1 MIEDSRPIE
10 RDTFDIREHNFHTQ
24 KQEKM
29 NAITKP
35 ITEMTAAEIKEFL
48 KQKETAEQSQQIQ
61 RKKAYDIDK
70 ENFLNEVST
79 KFKEV
84 QSILSDV
91 KNDTISHSEN
101 FNKLKYEL
109 EGKAVKE
116 AKSFELKNENV
127 KIVVENQ
134 DKFDF
139 NDNAIVHINAIKD
152 IFREKFEARN
162 KGFYNLLDSILM
174 KNSKGEYDAKL
185 LNKARRQAKELGD
198 EALMLEFDKLNDCLV
213 VVGTAKYVRV
223 YIKDDKNRW
232 KDVSLSFSSL

>member
-1 MIEDSRPIE
+1 ME
-10 RDTFDIREHNFHTQ
+10 
-24 KQEKM
+24 
-29 NAITKP
+29 ATKP
-35 ITEMTAAEIKEFL
+35 ISEMTASEIEAFL
-48 KQKETAEQSQQIQ
+48 KEKKASETKQQEI
-61 RKKAYDIDK
+61 RKKAYETDK

-79 KFKEV
+79 KFKEL
-84 QSILSDV
+84 QTILSDV

-101 FNKLKYEL
+101 FNSLKYQL
-109 EGKAVKE
+109 EDKAVKE
-116 AKSFELKNENV
+116 AKSFELKNDNV

-198 EALMLEFDKLNDCLV
+198 DALMLEFDKLNDCLV

-223 YIKDDKNRW
+223 YTKDDKNRW

>member
-1 MIEDSRPIE
+1 ME
-10 RDTFDIREHNFHTQ
+10 
-24 KQEKM
+24 
-29 NAITKP
+29 ATKP
-35 ITEMTAAEIKEFL
+35 ISEMTASEIEAFL
-48 KQKETAEQSQQIQ
+48 KEKKASETKQQEI
-61 RKKAYDIDK
+61 RKKAYETDK

-79 KFKEV
+79 KFKEL
-84 QSILSDV
+84 QTILSDV

-101 FNKLKYEL
+101 FNALKYQL
-109 EGKAVKE
+109 EDKAVKE
-116 AKSFELKNENV
+116 AKSFELKNDNV

-139 NDNAIVHINAIKD
+139 NDTAIVHINAIKD

-162 KGFYNLLDSILM
+162 KGFYNLLDGILM

-198 EALMLEFDKLNDCLV
+198 ENLMNEFDKLNDCLV

-223 YIKDDKNRW
+223 YTKDDKNRW

>member
-1 MIEDSRPIE
+1 ME
-10 RDTFDIREHNFHTQ
+10 T
-24 KQEKM
+24 
-29 NAITKP
+29 TKP
-35 ITEMTAAEIKEFL
+35 ITEMSASEIKTFL
-48 KQKETAEQSQQIQ
+48 KQKEAAEQQQQ
-61 RKKAYDIDK
+61 DNRKKAYETDK

-79 KFKEV
+79 KFTEV
-84 QSILSDV
+84 KAILLSL
-91 KNDTISHSEN
+91 KNDTITHSEN
-101 FNKLKYEL
+101 FNALKYKL
-109 EGKAVKE
+109 EDKAVKE
-116 AKSFELKNENV
+116 AKSFELKNDRV

-139 NDNAIVHINAIKD
+139 NDTAIVHINAIKD

-198 EALMLEFDKLNDCLV
+198 EALMNEFDKLNDCLV

>member
-1 MIEDSRPIE
+1 ME
-10 RDTFDIREHNFHTQ
+10 T
-24 KQEKM
+24 
-29 NAITKP
+29 TKP
-35 ITEMTAAEIKEFL
+35 LSEYTAAELMEL
-48 KQKETAEQSQQIQ
+48 AKQKGAVEQEKQIK
-61 RKKAYDIDK
+61 RKKAYDTDK
-70 ENFLNEVST
+70 ENFLNEVAT
-79 KFKEV
+79 KFTEV
-84 QSILSDV
+84 KGILLSL

-101 FNKLKYEL
+101 FNALKYEL
-109 EGKAVKE
+109 EDKAVKE
-116 AKSFELKNENV
+116 AKSFELKNDNV

-152 IFREKFEARN
+152 IFRAKFEGRN

-198 EALMLEFDKLNDCLV
+198 EALMNEFDKLNDCLV

-223 YIKDDKNRW
+223 YTKDDKNRW

>member
-1 MIEDSRPIE
+1 ME
-10 RDTFDIREHNFHTQ
+10 T
-24 KQEKM
+24 
-29 NAITKP
+29 TKP
-35 ITEMTAAEIKEFL
+35 ISEMTASEIEAFL
-48 KQKETAEQSQQIQ
+48 KEKKASETKQQEI
-61 RKKAYDIDK
+61 RKKAYETDK
-70 ENFLNEVST
+70 ENFLNEVAT
-79 KFKEV
+79 KFTEV
-84 QSILSDV
+84 KGILLSL

-101 FNKLKYEL
+101 FNALKYEL
-109 EGKAVKE
+109 EDKAVKE
-116 AKSFELKNENV
+116 AKSFELKNDNV

-152 IFREKFEARN
+152 IFREKFESRN

-198 EALMLEFDKLNDCLV
+198 DALMLEFDKLNDCLV

-223 YIKDDKNRW
+223 YTKDDKNRW

>member
-1 MIEDSRPIE
+1 ME
-10 RDTFDIREHNFHTQ
+10 T
-24 KQEKM
+24 
-29 NAITKP
+29 TKP
-35 ITEMTAAEIKEFL
+35 LSEMTAAEIKEVL
-48 KQKETAEQSQQIQ
+48 KQKESAENAQQIT
-61 RKKAYDIDK
+61 RKKAYETDK

-79 KFKEV
+79 KFTEV
-84 QSILSDV
+84 KGILLSL

-101 FNKLKYEL
+101 FNSMKYQL
-109 EGKAVKE
+109 EDKAVKD
-116 AKSFELKNENV
+116 AKSFELKNDNV

-139 NDNAIVHINAIKD
+139 NDSAIVHINAIKD

-198 EALMLEFDKLNDCLV
+198 EALMNEFDKLNDCLV

-223 YIKDDKNRW
+223 YTKDDKNRW

>member
-1 MIEDSRPIE
+1 ME
-10 RDTFDIREHNFHTQ
+10 T
-24 KQEKM
+24 
-29 NAITKP
+29 TKP
-35 ITEMTAAEIKEFL
+35 LSEYTAAELKEL
-48 KQKETAEQSQQIQ
+48 AKQKEAVEQEKQIK
-61 RKKAYDIDK
+61 RKKAYETDK

-79 KFKEV
+79 KFKEL
-84 QSILSDV
+84 QTILSDV

-101 FNKLKYEL
+101 FNALKYQL
-109 EGKAVKE
+109 EDKAVKE
-116 AKSFELKNENV
+116 AKSFELKNDNV

-139 NDNAIVHINAIKD
+139 NDTAIVHINAIKD
-152 IFREKFEARN
+152 IFRAKFEGRN

-174 KNSKGEYDAKL
+174 KNSKGDYDAKL

-198 EALMLEFDKLNDCLV
+198 DALMLEFDKLNDCLV

-223 YIKDDKNRW
+223 YTKDDKNRW

>member
-1 MIEDSRPIE
+1 MRYLIDRYLSNLCAFALDSRAP
-10 RDTFDIREHNFHTQ
+10 
-24 KQEKM
+24 
-29 NAITKP
+29 
-35 ITEMTAAEIKEFL
+35 
-48 KQKETAEQSQQIQ
+48 
-61 RKKAYDIDK
+61 
-70 ENFLNEVST
+70 EV
-79 KFKEV
+79 KG
-84 QSILSDV
+84 ILLSL

-101 FNKLKYEL
+101 FNTLKYEL
-109 EGKAVKE
+109 EDKAVKE
-116 AKSFELKNENV
+116 AKSFELKNDNV

-139 NDNAIVHINAIKD
+139 NDTAIVHINAIKD

-198 EALMLEFDKLNDCLV
+198 EALMNEFDKLNDCLV

-223 YIKDDKNRW
+223 YTKDDKNRW

>member
-1 MIEDSRPIE
+1 ME
-10 RDTFDIREHNFHTQ
+10 T
-24 KQEKM
+24 
-29 NAITKP
+29 TKP
-35 ITEMTAAEIKEFL
+35 LSEYTAAELKEL
-48 KQKETAEQSQQIQ
+48 AKQKEAVEQEKQIK
-61 RKKAYDIDK
+61 RKKAYDTDK
-70 ENFLNEVST
+70 ENFLNEVAT
-79 KFKEV
+79 KFTEV
-84 QSILSDV
+84 KGILLSL

-101 FNKLKYEL
+101 FNALKYEL
-109 EGKAVKE
+109 EDKAVKE
-116 AKSFELKNENV
+116 AKSFELKNDNV

-139 NDNAIVHINAIKD
+139 NDTAIVHINAIKD

-198 EALMLEFDKLNDCLV
+198 EALMNEFDKLNDCLV

-223 YIKDDKNRW
+223 YTKDDKNRW

>member
-1 MIEDSRPIE
+1 ME
-10 RDTFDIREHNFHTQ
+10 T
-24 KQEKM
+24 
-29 NAITKP
+29 TKP
-35 ITEMTAAEIKEFL
+35 LSEYTAAELKEYL
-48 KQKETAEQSQQIQ
+48 KQKEAADQEKQIK
-61 RKKAYDIDK
+61 RKKAYETDK

-79 KFKEV
+79 KFKEL
-84 QSILSDV
+84 QTILSDV

-101 FNKLKYEL
+101 FNALKYQL
-109 EGKAVKE
+109 EDKAVKE
-116 AKSFELKNENV
+116 AKSFELKNDNV

-139 NDNAIVHINAIKD
+139 NDTAIVHINAIKD
-152 IFREKFEARN
+152 IFRAKFEGRN

-174 KNSKGEYDAKL
+174 KNSKGDYDAKL

-198 EALMLEFDKLNDCLV
+198 DALMLEFDKLNDCLV

-223 YIKDDKNRW
+223 YTKDDKNRW

>member
-1 MIEDSRPIE
+1 MQTAKS
-10 RDTFDIREHNFHTQ
+10 
-24 KQEKM
+24 
-29 NAITKP
+29 
-35 ITEMTAAEIKEFL
+35 ITEMTASEIEAFL
-48 KQKETAEQSQQIQ
+48 KEKKASENKEQET
-61 RKKAYDIDK
+61 RKKAYETDK

-91 KNDTISHSEN
+91 KNDTITHSEN
-101 FNKLKYEL
+101 FNALKYEL

-139 NDNAIVHINAIKD
+139 NDSAIVHINAIKD

-198 EALMLEFDKLNDCLV
+198 EALMEEFDKLNDCLV

-223 YIKDDKNRW
+223 YVKDDKNRW

>member
-1 MIEDSRPIE
+1 ME
-10 RDTFDIREHNFHTQ
+10 
-24 KQEKM
+24 
-29 NAITKP
+29 ATKP
-35 ITEMTAAEIKEFL
+35 ISEYTAAELKEL
-48 KQKETAEQSQQIQ
+48 AKQKEAVEQEKQIK
-61 RKKAYDIDK
+61 RKKAYDTDK
-70 ENFLNEVST
+70 ENFLNEVAT
-79 KFKEV
+79 KFTEV
-84 QSILSDV
+84 KGILLSL

-101 FNKLKYEL
+101 FNALKYQL
-109 EGKAVKE
+109 EDKAVKE
-116 AKSFELKNENV
+116 AKSFELKNDNV

-139 NDNAIVHINAIKD
+139 NDTAIVHINAIKD
-152 IFREKFEARN
+152 IFREKFESRN

-198 EALMLEFDKLNDCLV
+198 EALMEEFDKLNDCLV

-223 YIKDDKNRW
+223 YTKDDKNRW

>member
-1 MIEDSRPIE
+1 ME
-10 RDTFDIREHNFHTQ
+10 T
-24 KQEKM
+24 
-29 NAITKP
+29 TKP
-35 ITEMTAAEIKEFL
+35 ISEYTAAELKEYL
-48 KQKETAEQSQQIQ
+48 KQKEAADQEKQIK
-61 RKKAYDIDK
+61 RKKAYETDK

-79 KFKEV
+79 KFKEL
-84 QSILSDV
+84 QTILSDV

-101 FNKLKYEL
+101 FNALKYQL
-109 EGKAVKE
+109 EDKAVKE
-116 AKSFELKNENV
+116 AKSFELKNDNV

-139 NDNAIVHINAIKD
+139 NDTAIVHINAIKD
-152 IFREKFEARN
+152 IFRAKFEGRN

-174 KNSKGEYDAKL
+174 KNSKGDYDAKL

-198 EALMLEFDKLNDCLV
+198 DALMLEFDKLNDCLV

-223 YIKDDKNRW
+223 YTKDDKNRW

>member
-1 MIEDSRPIE
+1 ME
-10 RDTFDIREHNFHTQ
+10 T
-24 KQEKM
+24 
-29 NAITKP
+29 TKP
-35 ITEMTAAEIKEFL
+35 ISEMTASEIEAFL
-48 KQKETAEQSQQIQ
+48 KEKKASETKQQEI
-61 RKKAYDIDK
+61 RKKAYETDK

-79 KFKEV
+79 KFKEL
-84 QSILSDV
+84 QTILSDV

-101 FNKLKYEL
+101 FNALKYQL
-109 EGKAVKE
+109 EDKAVKE
-116 AKSFELKNENV
+116 AKSFELKNDNV

-139 NDNAIVHINAIKD
+139 NDTAIVHINAIKD
-152 IFREKFEARN
+152 IFRAKFEGRN

-174 KNSKGEYDAKL
+174 KNSKGDYDAKL

-198 EALMLEFDKLNDCLV
+198 DALMLEFDKLNDCLV

-223 YIKDDKNRW
+223 YTKDDKNRW

>member
-1 MIEDSRPIE
+1 ME
-10 RDTFDIREHNFHTQ
+10 
-24 KQEKM
+24 
-29 NAITKP
+29 ATKP
-35 ITEMTAAEIKEFL
+35 ITEMTASEIEAFL
-48 KQKETAEQSQQIQ
+48 KEKKASETKQQET
-61 RKKAYDIDK
+61 RKKAYETDK

-79 KFKEV
+79 KFMEVKE
-84 QSILSDV
+84 ILTSL

-101 FNKLKYEL
+101 FNALKYQL
-109 EGKAVKE
+109 EDKAVKE
-116 AKSFELKNENV
+116 AKSFELKNDNV

-139 NDNAIVHINAIKD
+139 NDTAIVHINAIKD
-152 IFREKFEARN
+152 IFRAKFEGRN

-174 KNSKGEYDAKL
+174 KNSKGDYDAKL

-198 EALMLEFDKLNDCLV
+198 DTLMEEFDKLNDCLV

-223 YIKDDKNRW
+223 YTKDDKNRW

>member
-1 MIEDSRPIE
+1 MKYQLED
-10 RDTFDIREHNFHTQ
+10 
-24 KQEKM
+24 
-29 NAITKP
+29 
-35 ITEMTAAEIKEFL
+35 
-48 KQKETAEQSQQIQ
+48 
-61 RKKAYDIDK
+61 
-70 ENFLNEVST
+70 
-79 KFKEV
+79 
-84 QSILSDV
+84 
-91 KNDTISHSEN
+91 
-101 FNKLKYEL
+101 
-109 EGKAVKE
+109 KAVKE
-116 AKSFELKNENV
+116 AKSFELKNDNV

-198 EALMLEFDKLNDCLV
+198 EALMNEFDKLNDCLV

-223 YIKDDKNRW
+223 YTKDDKNRW

>member
-1 MIEDSRPIE
+1 MQTVKS
-10 RDTFDIREHNFHTQ
+10 
-24 KQEKM
+24 
-29 NAITKP
+29 
-35 ITEMTAAEIKEFL
+35 ITEMTASEIEAFL
-48 KQKETAEQSQQIQ
+48 KEKKASENKEQET
-61 RKKAYDIDK
+61 RKKAYETDK

-91 KNDTISHSEN
+91 KNDTITHSEN
-101 FNKLKYEL
+101 FNALKYEL

-139 NDNAIVHINAIKD
+139 NDSAIVHINAIKD

-198 EALMLEFDKLNDCLV
+198 EALMEEFDKLNDCLV

-223 YIKDDKNRW
+223 YVKDDKNRW

>member
-1 MIEDSRPIE
+1 ME
-10 RDTFDIREHNFHTQ
+10 
-24 KQEKM
+24 
-29 NAITKP
+29 ATKP
-35 ITEMTAAEIKEFL
+35 ISEYTAAELKEL
-48 KQKETAEQSQQIQ
+48 AKQKEAVEQEKQIK
-61 RKKAYDIDK
+61 RKKAYDTDK
-70 ENFLNEVST
+70 ENFLNEVAT
-79 KFKEV
+79 KFTEV
-84 QSILSDV
+84 KGILLSL

-101 FNKLKYEL
+101 FNALKYEL
-109 EGKAVKE
+109 EDKAVKE
-116 AKSFELKNENV
+116 AKSFELKNDNV

-198 EALMLEFDKLNDCLV
+198 EALMEEFDKLNDCLV

-223 YIKDDKNRW
+223 YTKDDKNRW